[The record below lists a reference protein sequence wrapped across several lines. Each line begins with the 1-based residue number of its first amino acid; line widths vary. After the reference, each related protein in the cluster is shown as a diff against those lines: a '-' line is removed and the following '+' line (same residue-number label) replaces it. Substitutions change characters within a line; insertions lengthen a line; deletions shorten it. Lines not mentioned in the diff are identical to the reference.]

1 MRVYKIEGYVLDRNE
16 EYDEKT
22 IQDTIE
28 IDALANLRQADGF
41 VKVTDWSSNNG
52 NKKNGPKQNHY
63 CKKCKSWVPIENT
76 MEMIFSGLTVN
87 ANGYC
92 HRLNSWIDSCDY
104 CTYFSEKHSM
114 DDFNCKLKKGDE

>member
-1 MRVYKIEGYVLDRNE
+1 MKIYKIEGYVLDRNE
-16 EYDEKT
+16 TYDEKT

-41 VKVTDWSSNNG
+41 VKVTDWSSNNN

-63 CKKCKSWVPIENT
+63 CKKCKSWVSIENT
-76 MEMIFSGLTVN
+76 IEMIFSGLTVD

-92 HRLNSWIDSCDY
+92 HRLNSWIDSCNY
-104 CTYFSEKHSM
+104 CAYFSEKHST
-114 DDFNCKLKKGDE
+114 DDCNCELRKGDE